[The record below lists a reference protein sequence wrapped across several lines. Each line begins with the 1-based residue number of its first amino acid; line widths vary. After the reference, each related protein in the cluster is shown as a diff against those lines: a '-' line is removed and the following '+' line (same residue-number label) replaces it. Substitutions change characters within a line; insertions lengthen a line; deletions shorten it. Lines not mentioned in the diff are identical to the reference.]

1 MRILGIDFGDRRIGL
16 AISDPM
22 GIIASP
28 YSTIDRK
35 IVPDIF
41 SEIDKIILKHNISKI
56 VVGLPLTMKGTDSEQ
71 TKKVR
76 EFVEELKTK
85 INLPIK
91 VIDERLSSLSA
102 QKVLVEQGIKTGH
115 NKGEIDK
122 TAAAILLQE
131 YLETK
136 N

>member
-1 MRILGIDFGDRRIGL
+1 MLGIDFGDRRIGL

-28 YSTIDRK
+28 YSVLDRK
-35 IVPDIF
+35 FTPDYF
-41 SEIDKIILKHNISKI
+41 SEIDKVILKFNISKI
-56 VVGLPLTMKGTDSEQ
+56 IVGLPLTMKGTDSEQ

-76 EFVEELKTK
+76 VFVEELKLK
-85 INLPIK
+85 VNLPVE
-91 VIDERLSSLSA
+91 VIDERMSSVSA
-102 QKVLVEQGIKTGH
+102 QKFLIEQGIKTGH
-115 NKGEIDK
+115 NKGEIDI
-122 TAAAILLQE
+122 TAAAIMLQE